1 MNLDSSEYKAV
12 VTVALIMAT
21 RLLGIFLILPVFSVY
36 TERYPG
42 SDLAMAG
49 VAFGIYALA
58 QSILQLPFGW
68 ASDKLGRKPVLI
80 IGILLFTA
88 GSVYCGMAESIKELI
103 IARIIQGSGAV
114 SSVAI
119 ASLGDV
125 TRPQVRAQS
134 FTIVGVSIG
143 VAFLMAIV
151 VGPYLAAKIGFS
163 SLFYVL
169 AGLGALSLLITL
181 FFFPAIEKEKEEPVA
196 ARAGLWRI
204 ATMHEMRS
212 LYTASLVVSLLVNL
226 FVFVF
231 PLSWKALGVSDAGL
245 WKVYLITLIP
255 TALFVFP
262 YIRRSEKKRALS
274 AATKAAWGLIA
285 LSFLVYP
292 AGAGYS
298 LILYGAGMAYFAGH
312 TIMQSLLPAFLTQT
326 VGQEKRG
333 SATGIYNLLSFFG
346 SSLGGM
352 LSGYLYQMSPSVPL
366 IFGFILIILWGLT
379 GLPEPPG
386 LPRLHPGEPGEG
398 RSV

>member
-1 MNLDSSEYKAV
+1 MNLNATEYKAV
-12 VTVALIMAT
+12 LTVALIMAT

-36 TERYPG
+36 AEKYPG

-49 VAFGIYALA
+49 LAFGIYALA

-68 ASDKLGRKPVLI
+68 ASDRIGRKPVLVA
-80 IGILLFTA
+80 GILLFTA
-88 GSVYCGMAESIKELI
+88 GSVYCALAGTINELI
-103 IARIIQGSGAV
+103 IARIIQGTGAV
-114 SSVAI
+114 SSVAL

-125 TRPQVRAQS
+125 TRPGVRAQS

-151 VGPYLAAKIGFS
+151 IGPYLAARIGFS
-163 SLFYVL
+163 SLFYIL
-169 AGLGALSLLITL
+169 AGLGALSLLITV
-181 FFFPAIEKEKEEPVA
+181 FFFPAIKTENETAPA
-196 ARAGLWRI
+196 ADRAGLMRI
-204 ATMHEMRS
+204 ALMPALRTLFVS
-212 LYTASLVVSLLVNL
+212 SLVVSLLVNL

-262 YIRRSEKKRALS
+262 YIKRAEKRGGLTT
-274 AATKAAWGLIA
+274 AAKAAWACIA

-298 LILYGAGMAYFAGH
+298 LVLYGAGMAYFAGH
-312 TIMQSLLPAFLTQT
+312 TIMQSLLPAFLTQA

-333 SATGIYNLLSFFG
+333 SAAGIYNLLSFFG
-346 SSLGGM
+346 SALGGM
-352 LSGYLYQMSPSVPL
+352 MSGFLYQMNPALPL
-366 IFGFILIILWGLT
+366 IAGFIIIILWGLF
-379 GLPEPPG
+379 GLPTPPD
-386 LPRLHPGEPGEG
+386 LG
-398 RSV
+398 RNE

>member
-1 MNLDSSEYKAV
+1 MNLDSSEYRAV

-88 GSVYCGMAESIKELI
+88 GSVYCGMADSIRELI

-134 FTIVGVSIG
+134 FTIVGISIG

-204 ATMHEMRS
+204 ATMPEMRS

-226 FVFVF
+226 FVFVL

-245 WKVYLITLIP
+245 WKVYLISLIP

-262 YIRRSEKKRALS
+262 YIRRSEKKKALS
-274 AATKAAWGLIA
+274 SATKAAWGLIA

-292 AGAGYS
+292 AGASYS

-386 LPRLHPGEPGEG
+386 EG
-398 RSV
+398 RSI